1 MKIETTR
8 SNKEFKVLDKNRLIL
23 KGRRPKWYSS
33 EVRFFYNS
41 KTYEIKKKGFW
52 STSFTI
58 LESGH
63 PIGAIHWSLKKSY
76 KIILKN
82 NTSSLQYWLKTEKAG
97 KWYAADRS
105 YTLCENSETPILTIH
120 YALKKWKE
128 SMEAEFIDK
137 DTTNYVLLICA
148 LFVMRIQQSAENA
161 AASGGFA

>member
-1 MKIETTR
+1 M
-8 SNKEFKVLDKNRLIL
+8 
-23 KGRRPKWYSS
+23 
-33 EVRFFYNS
+33 
-41 KTYEIKKKGFW
+41 
-52 STSFTI
+52 
-58 LESGH
+58 
-63 PIGAIHWSLKKSY
+63 KKSY

>member
-8 SNKEFKVLDKNRLIL
+8 SNKAFTVLDKDTLIL

-33 EVRFFYNS
+33 EVRFFHNS

-97 KWYAADRS
+97 KWYAADRELYS
-105 YTLCENSETPILTIH
+105 FAKIVKP
-120 YALKKWKE
+120 
-128 SMEAEFIDK
+128 
-137 DTTNYVLLICA
+137 
-148 LFVMRIQQSAENA
+148 LF
-161 AASGGFA
+161 